1 MCSRCSHEATVT
13 DYLVG
18 LDLGQTTD
26 FTALAVIER
35 SASPE
40 TTYSLRHLQ
49 RVHLGTSYT
58 AIIELV
64 AKLLGTAPLAGCST
78 LVVDETGLGRPV
90 VDMLRP
96 STISAP
102 IIPITITAG
111 KTVSTTDHGGFHVP
125 KKQLVTCLQLLL
137 QNQRLRIPSSLP
149 DAKLLTRELLN
160 FQVKITPAANEVFG
174 ACHQSHDDMVL
185 SVALACWLAEHDLR
199 VCRHKEAS

>member
-1 MCSRCSHEATVT
+1 VT

-26 FTALAVIER
+26 FTALSVLER
-35 SASPE
+35 SAPGRPGDE
-40 TTYSLRHLQ
+40 TIYWLRHLQ

-90 VDMLRP
+90 VDMLR
-96 STISAP
+96 TVSAP

-111 KTVSTTDHGGFHVP
+111 KTVSATDHGGYHVP

-137 QNQRLRIPSSLP
+137 QNHRLRIPASLP

-174 ACHQSHDDMVL
+174 ACRQGHDDLVL
-185 SVALACWLAEHDLR
+185 AVALACWFAER
-199 VCRHKEAS
+199 GQRIGRQKSVSRYG